1 MSAPTPKSHN
11 VLIGSRGATTNNK
24 HTKALIGKFEVLI
37 FIYPKRKAC
46 HRVLRVSSAES
57 WFSSTKIWFER
68 LKLGQAKQS
77 EIMNYTNLLN

>member
-57 WFSSTKIWFER
+57 CGSSIGIQIE
-68 LKLGQAKQS
+68 
-77 EIMNYTNLLN
+77 LLNLGRVKQEE